1 MSPPASNRRP
11 RRRWRQARPGARSTL
26 PATPRVA
33 TPETPPEVAESTPPL
48 RPARQAASPNDVA
61 TADVALRPRRT
72 QPQRPSAPRGERG
85 RLYRLTH
92 PRLIIEVVDELR
104 KVVWPS
110 RQETRSLTTVV
121 VIVSVTIGAF
131 LGAVDWGF
139 SRLLERVLLP

>member
-1 MSPPASNRRP
+1 MSPPASNRRS
-11 RRRWRQARPGARSTL
+11 RRRRQARPGARSTL

-33 TPETPPEVAESTPPL
+33 TPETTPEAAESVPPL
-48 RPARQAASPNDVA
+48 RPARQVDPPTDVA
-61 TADVALRPRRT
+61 TAEVALRPRRT
-72 QPQRPSAPRGERG
+72 QPQRPSAPREERG

-92 PRLIIEVVDELR
+92 PRIIIEVVDELR

-121 VIVSVTIGAF
+121 VIVSVSIGAF

>member
-1 MSPPASNRRP
+1 MSPPASNRRS
-11 RRRWRQARPGARSTL
+11 RRRRRQARPGARSTL

-33 TPETPPEVAESTPPL
+33 TPETTPEGAERVPPPP
-48 RPARQAASPNDVA
+48 PAQPAAPPTDVA
-61 TADVALRPRRT
+61 AADVALRPRRT
-72 QPQRPSAPRGERG
+72 QPQRPSAPRRERG
-85 RLYRLTH
+85 RLYQLTH
-92 PRLIIEVVDELR
+92 PRLISEVTDELR

-121 VIVSVTIGAF
+121 VIVSVSIGAF

>member
-1 MSPPASNRRP
+1 MSPPASNRRS
-11 RRRWRQARPGARSTL
+11 RRRRQARPGARSTL

-33 TPETPPEVAESTPPL
+33 TPETTPEDAEGMPPPPAQQQIA
-48 RPARQAASPNDVA
+48 PPTDVA
-61 TADVALRPRRT
+61 AADVTLRPRRA
-72 QPQRPSAPRGERG
+72 QPQRPSAPREERG

-121 VIVSVTIGAF
+121 VIVSVSIGAF